1 MDLGQ
6 SSSFWP
12 KCKLAP
18 FRILEVVV
26 INTFLPL
33 PPVPPSVVFS
43 CRLFQC
49 RIRSGHLTSV
59 LCNCYTGARP
69 RAAAWCQ
76 YHHYALQYAI
86 YRYTYNSASM
96 AKRTNRSL
104 PLLLLQLPNEHNKR
118 THDNLVP
125 RAPYSV
131 PSTLHI
137 SWGVQCHDWI
147 PRASLPVLGWAVVQ
161 IIQFSRSNPS
171 TGLHGA
177 GSCDGIRDVLGLCY
191 ATELCG

>member
-1 MDLGQ
+1 M
-6 SSSFWP
+6 
-12 KCKLAP
+12 
-18 FRILEVVV
+18 
-26 INTFLPL
+26 
-33 PPVPPSVVFS
+33 PPSVVFC

-49 RIRSGHLTSV
+49 RIRSGHLASV
-59 LCNCYTGARP
+59 LCNCYTVARP

-131 PSTLHI
+131 PSTLHTPHI
-137 SWGVQCHDWI
+137 LRCAVSRLNTSCLGWAG
-147 PRASLPVLGWAVVQ
+147 LGWAVVQ
-161 IIQFSRSNPS
+161 IIQFSRSNPRP
-171 TGLHGA
+171 GLHGA
-177 GSCDGIRDVLGLCY
+177 RSCDGIRDV
-191 ATELCG
+191 